1 MSVFSTLELSLLNS
15 RLEHDSRSERGLA
28 KFATSMRRA
37 WQSMKPMF
45 RWPIRVATL
54 ALLVLSAACV
64 AGDGLTNQ
72 VSVREDVSGANTIVV
87 EQGNGDMEIVGD
99 QDEDEIQVTLFA
111 DSELPEDAL
120 SVSREGSRLVVIQQQ
135 SVEDSSRLLIE
146 VPSSLVADV
155 IDGGGPTHIE
165 GLSGLLYLDASGT
178 TAIRNIDGDVEIR
191 DGSGTLTVSDVVGRV
206 HIVEDTSGAIEVSS
220 VSGGLV
226 IDEDSSGPLDI
237 RDIAGTVEIGH
248 TAADTVQVARVGG
261 DLLVDRHD
269 SAEFNLDEIKG
280 RVEIPGY

>member
-64 AGDGLTNQ
+64 AGDGLTSQ